1 MRDRKQTSPR
11 WLTLGSLL
19 FVLLALL
26 LFFLSLN
33 LDAENPRFTSF
44 LVPTL
49 LVSVLAAVAFHFFY
63 WRDTRKR
70 RIAVEAD
77 SYSKEREFASIFEYA
92 LDGILILDDQS
103 MCREANPA
111 ACRLLGVEKTELLGR
126 HFGDFY
132 PDREEFNKN
141 WNSFLST
148 GSQHGQMRL
157 LCRDKNSVFVDY
169 TATAN
174 YVPGRH
180 VLILC
185 DTTRQKHAETSLQN
199 AEERFRQMAD
209 HIQEVF
215 WMMDAETKKLIDVN
229 RAFETVTGRARS
241 TLGDD
246 PLSYREI
253 IHPEDRLRVIA
264 KLAESVSTGEFNE
277 EFRITRSDGAVRWI
291 WSRAFPVRNP
301 EQSTGWL
308 IGTALDITT
317 RKQAEIQISA
327 HLAAAEAARSEA
339 EALRRSTLALTQN
352 LAMDSIL
359 DTLLACLADVVPYSS
374 ASVLFAESD
383 LQLLVA
389 REAPRRAARGSVTIL
404 NPADHP
410 LLNKVLSERRS
421 VFRAD
426 TKDDSCWTKARIFTD
441 TRCWMGIP
449 LVASDQILG
458 ILSISA
464 SAAHSFTPE
473 HLRMAKSLA
482 IPAAVGIQNARTH
495 ERAAI
500 YASELEIQL
509 KALHETRKALQ
520 ETRAA
525 SAPRA

>member
-1 MRDRKQTSPR
+1 
-11 WLTLGSLL
+11 LL
-19 FVLLALL
+19 
-26 LFFLSLN
+26 FLSLK
-33 LDAENPRFTSF
+33 LDAKSPRFTSL
-44 LVPTL
+44 LVPIL
-49 LVSVLAAVAFHFFY
+49 FASVLAVVAFHLFY
-63 WRDTRKR
+63 WHDARKR
-70 RIAVEAD
+70 RIAIDAEN
-77 SYSKEREFASIFEYA
+77 YSRERQFTSIFEHA
-92 LDGILILDDQS
+92 LDGILTLDDQS
-103 MCREANPA
+103 VCTGANPA
-111 ACRLLGVEKTELLGR
+111 ACRLLGVDRTELIGR

-132 PDREEFNKN
+132 PDREEFNKI
-141 WNSFLST
+141 WNSLLSA

-277 EFRITRSDGAVRWI
+277 EFRITRTDGAVRWI

-301 EQSTGWL
+301 EQPTGWL

-317 RKQAEIQISA
+317 RKAAEIQISS

-339 EALRRSTLALTQN
+339 EALRRATLALTQN

-374 ASVLFAESD
+374 ACVLFAESD

-404 NPADHP
+404 NPAEHP

-421 VFRAD
+421 VFLAD
-426 TKDDSCWTKARIFTD
+426 TKEDSCWTKARIFTD
-441 TRCWMGIP
+441 ARCWMGIP
-449 LVASDQILG
+449 LVASEQILG
-458 ILSISA
+458 ILSI
-464 SAAHSFTPE
+464 AAAAPHSFTPE

-509 KALHETRKALQ
+509 KALQETRKALQ

-525 SAPRA
+525 GAPRA